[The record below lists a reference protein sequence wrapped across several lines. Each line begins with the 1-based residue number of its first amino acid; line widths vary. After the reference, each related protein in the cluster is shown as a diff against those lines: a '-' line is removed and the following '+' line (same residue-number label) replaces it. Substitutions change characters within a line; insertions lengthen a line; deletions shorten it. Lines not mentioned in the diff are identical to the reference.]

1 MEKFQVS
8 CLANLEECPKK
19 GEMTLVRA
27 LSEMG
32 VEGIGVHRVAKAE
45 NTAPAQ
51 VQKQEIAQHSG
62 RIF

>member
-1 MEKFQVS
+1 MAS
-8 CLANLEECPKK
+8 LEECPKK

-51 VQKQEIAQHSG
+51 VQKQETAQHSG